1 ILLAHLMS
9 SIGGFQGFTVAGEG
23 NILEMPG
30 GAGLEIAAIRTEI
43 GPQGYISDWAVD
55 VKRIE
60 NGTVIAE
67 ESIRPNSPSIHGE
80 YLINAKNIQTSPY
93 KAVLLQISREP
104 GGIWALIGG
113 ILFSLG
119 TVVLIG
125 LKMRKEEN
133 LEGAKD

>member
-1 ILLAHLMS
+1 MS